1 MKNKLS
7 DLRDHLFAQL
17 EAVREAPEGEL
28 EKEVRRAQSVSDIS
42 RVLIESA
49 KVEIDYFR
57 HIGGENSASSFI
69 ESKPALPPAKGA
81 ARG

>member
-17 EAVREAPEGEL
+17 EAVREADHDNL
-28 EKEVRRAQSVSDIS
+28 AKEVQRAQSVSDIS

-57 HIGGENSASSFI
+57 HIGGEHSASSFI
-69 ESKPALPPAKGA
+69 ESKPALPPAN
-81 ARG
+81 RT

>member
-1 MKNKLS
+1 MKNKLT

-17 EAVREAPEGEL
+17 EAVREATDENL
-28 EKEVRRAQSVSDIS
+28 AKEVSRATSVSDIS

-49 KVEIDYFR
+49 KVEIDYYR

-69 ESKPALPPAKGA
+69 ESKPPLPPGKVT
-81 ARG
+81 RQ

>member
-17 EAVREAPEGEL
+17 EAVREAADEDL
-28 EKEVRRAQSVSDIS
+28 AKEVQRASSVSDIS

-69 ESKPALPPAKGA
+69 ESKPELPPGKV
-81 ARG
+81 ARQ

>member
-17 EAVREAPEGEL
+17 EAVRDASEDDLP
-28 EKEVRRAQSVSDIS
+28 KEVQRAQSVSNIS

-49 KVEIDYFR
+49 KVEIEYFK
-57 HIGGENSASSFI
+57 HIGGEKSSSSFI
-69 ESKPALPPAKGA
+69 ESKPELPPAKD
-81 ARG
+81 RR

>member
-17 EAVREAPEGEL
+17 EAVREATDEDL
-28 EKEVRRAQSVSDIS
+28 AKEVQRASSVSDIS

-57 HIGGENSASSFI
+57 HVGGEKSASSFI
-69 ESKPALPPAKGA
+69 ESKPALPPGKVT
-81 ARG
+81 RQ

>member
-17 EAVREAPEGEL
+17 EAVREAADEDL
-28 EKEVRRAQSVSDIS
+28 AKEVQRASSVSDIS
-42 RVLIESA
+42 RVLNESA

-69 ESKPALPPAKGA
+69 ESKPELPPGKV
-81 ARG
+81 ARQ

>member
-17 EAVREAPEGEL
+17 EAVREASDEEL
-28 EKEVRRAQSVSDIS
+28 PKEVQRAQSVSDIS

-49 KVEIDYFR
+49 KMEIDYYR
-57 HIGGENSASSFI
+57 HIGGDNPASSFI
-69 ESKPALPPAKGA
+69 ESKPALPPG
-81 ARG
+81 RNI

>member
-17 EAVREAPEGEL
+17 EAVREATDEDL
-28 EKEVRRAQSVSDIS
+28 AKEVSRAQSVSDIS

-57 HIGGENSASSFI
+57 HIGGENSARSFI
-69 ESKPALPPAKGA
+69 ESKPALPPGKVT
-81 ARG
+81 RQ

>member
-17 EAVREAPEGEL
+17 EAVREATDEDLP
-28 EKEVRRAQSVSDIS
+28 KEVQRAQSVSDIS

-69 ESKPALPPAKGA
+69 ESKPALPPANRA
-81 ARG
+81 

>member
-17 EAVREAPEGEL
+17 EAVREAADEDL
-28 EKEVRRAQSVSDIS
+28 AKEVSRAQSVSDIS

-69 ESKPALPPAKGA
+69 ESKPALPPVN
-81 ARG
+81 RR

>member
-17 EAVREAPEGEL
+17 EAVREASDGDLP
-28 EKEVRRAQSVSDIS
+28 KEVQRAQSVSNIS

-49 KVEIDYFR
+49 KVEIEYFK

-69 ESKPALPPAKGA
+69 ESKPELPPVKAI
-81 ARG
+81 R

>member
-17 EAVREAPEGEL
+17 EAVREATDENL
-28 EKEVRRAQSVSDIS
+28 AKEVSRAQSVSDIS

-49 KVEIDYFR
+49 KVEIDYYR

-69 ESKPALPPAKGA
+69 ESKPSLPPIN
-81 ARG
+81 RS

>member
-1 MKNKLS
+1 MKNKLT

-17 EAVREAPEGEL
+17 EAVREATDEDL
-28 EKEVRRAQSVSDIS
+28 AKEVQRATSVSDIS

-49 KVEIDYFR
+49 KVEIDYYR

-69 ESKPALPPAKGA
+69 ESKPALPPGTT
-81 ARG
+81 ARL

>member
-17 EAVREAPEGEL
+17 EAVREATDEDL
-28 EKEVRRAQSVSDIS
+28 AKEVQRASSVSDIS
-42 RVLIESA
+42 RVLIVSA
-49 KVEIDYFR
+49 KVEIDFFR

-69 ESKPALPPAKGA
+69 ESKPALPPGKVT
-81 ARG
+81 RQ

>member
-17 EAVREAPEGEL
+17 EAVRDASDDNLP
-28 EKEVRRAQSVSDIS
+28 KEVQRAQSVSNIS

-69 ESKPALPPAKGA
+69 ESKPELPPAKVA
-81 ARG
+81 NRG

>member
-1 MKNKLS
+1 MKNKLTH
-7 DLRDHLFAQL
+7 LRDHLFAQL
-17 EAVREAPEGEL
+17 EAVREATDEDL
-28 EKEVRRAQSVSDIS
+28 AKEVQRATSVSDIS

-69 ESKPALPPAKGA
+69 ESKPALPPATRK
-81 ARG
+81 

>member
-17 EAVREAPEGEL
+17 EAVRDASEDDLP
-28 EKEVRRAQSVSDIS
+28 KEVQRAQSVSNIS

-49 KVEIDYFR
+49 KVEIEYFR
-57 HIGGENSASSFI
+57 HIGGENSASGFI
-69 ESKPALPPAKGA
+69 ESKPELPPAKD
-81 ARG
+81 RR